1 MLLRIALFALMAAG
15 LLGFGAV
22 AWFSSL
28 PTPPPPEAKVAEI
41 APTPPPPPPPPV
53 SIMVAAH
60 PLRAGTFLKAADLHA
75 EALPANQVPP
85 GATADTPAA
94 RGQLEGAMLRH
105 GVGEGQAV
113 LSGDILRPGE
123 HGFLAAVL
131 EPGMRA
137 MTLGLN
143 EVASDWGLIWP
154 GDRIDLILT
163 QSFDAADTLA
173 RRHYAAETVLT
184 KIRIVAVD
192 QQLMQGEMA
201 DDAEHK
207 ATRTLTLEVSSAQ
220 AERLALALRLGK
232 LVISLRSAATDVDMP
247 IPPQVTPPQVTW
259 SGDVARA
266 LSQPTRPPVPAT
278 VLLFRGNAGG
288 ASRS

>member
-28 PTPPPPEAKVAEI
+28 PPPPPEPKVAEA
-41 APTPPPPPPPPV
+41 APAPPPPPPPPV
-53 SIMVAAH
+53 GVMVAAH
-60 PLRAGTFLKAADLHA
+60 PLRAGTFLHAADLHA
-75 EALPANQVPP
+75 EALPASQVPP
-85 GATADTPAA
+85 GASADTPAA
-94 RGQLEGAMLRH
+94 RAQLEGAMLRH
-105 GVGEGQAV
+105 GIGQGQAV
-113 LSGDILRPGE
+113 LPGDILRPGE

-137 MTLGLN
+137 MTLALN

-163 QSFDAADTLA
+163 QSFDAADTLV
-173 RRHYAAETVLT
+173 RRHFAAETVLT
-184 KIRIVAVD
+184 KIRVVAVD
-192 QQLMQGEMA
+192 QQLMQGEA
-201 DDAEHK
+201 VDDAERK
-207 ATRTLTLEVSSAQ
+207 ATRTLTLEVSPAQ

-232 LVISLRSAATDVDMP
+232 LVISLRSAAADAGAP
-247 IPPQVTPPQVTW
+247 APPQVTW
-259 SGDVARA
+259 SGDVAHA
-266 LSQPTRPPVPAT
+266 LGQPTRPPVPAT

-288 ASRS
+288 ESRS